1 MSPLQNIQV
10 YVDSNFCGESPGPQ
24 SNDELLLI
32 RCATP
37 IVGQQVTIKSSTAE
51 KLVLC
56 NVEIYA
62 DPNFFGKLFKR

>member
-1 MSPLQNIQV
+1 MDPLLNIQV
-10 YVDSNFCGESPGPQ
+10 YVDSNFCGGSPGPQ

-37 IVGQQVTIKSSTAE
+37 IVGQQVTINSSTAE

-62 DPNFFGKLFKR
+62 DPNFFGELFK